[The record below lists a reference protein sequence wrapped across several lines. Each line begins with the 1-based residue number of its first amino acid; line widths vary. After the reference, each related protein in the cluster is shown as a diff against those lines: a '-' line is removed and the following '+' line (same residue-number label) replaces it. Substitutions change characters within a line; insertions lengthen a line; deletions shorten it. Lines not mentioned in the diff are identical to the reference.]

1 MVARWHV
8 HNAIELF
15 KTVIKLRAARA
26 LQVLIQ
32 LYVSS
37 YCYVSSYYH
46 TVNCLFKGRE
56 LPL

>member
-1 MVARWHV
+1 MIARWHV

-15 KTVIKLRAARA
+15 KAAIKLRAARA
-26 LQVLIQ
+26 LQVRIL

-46 TVNCLFKGRE
+46 TAKCLFKGRE